1 MKKDVFNWNGGKIT
15 TGGSEYMFS
24 HFSVNIGVEEL
35 IRFYRDTEKFIVY
48 CKECKRYN
56 TCWACPPFDFNTD
69 EYLTSY
75 QTAYIIGTKITLNK
89 ETTDNYQGWDKCT
102 KISYEIIK
110 KVRKKLDNTLLKL
123 EKQYPE
129 SKAFFAGT
137 CHLCPL
143 EKCTRII
150 GKPCIFPERIRP
162 SLEAFGFDVSKISS
176 ELLNIEMKWSR
187 NGILPEYFTMVSGFF
202 TSKKITDFFLV

>member
-35 IRFYRDTEKFIVY
+35 IHSYRDAEKFIVY

-69 EYLTSY
+69 ECLTSY
-75 QTAYIIGTKITLNK
+75 QTAYIIGTKIILNK
-89 ETTDNYQGWDKCT
+89 EAIDNYQGWDKCT

-110 KVRKKLDNTLLKL
+110 KVRKRLDNTLLKL

-150 GKPCIFPERIRP
+150 GKPCILPERIRP

-202 TSKKITDFFLV
+202 TAKKICDFFLV